1 MQSTASGSPP
11 KCQFCAPLCGVTAS
25 VTQLQ
30 PAPRCTTCSHT
41 RPQCSPEGFK
51 VKKNLSANRSIDHD
65 VLSSLMN
72 VKSKFLKYY
81 HTKQTQIN
89 EGYCDISTEEEGATG
104 FLATKAG
111 KIERPFCAPAP
122 PKQAYREPWTRY
134 STPWAAVGTSTHSE
148 LTGSW
153 HPRIYKHLLGSIVL
167 GFQSGRFHLRRHN
180 CEILCFLPSKTA
192 NIWELTVPAR
202 CTVRSCKPAWSC
214 QEITYLETHTGLNQT
229 ERQPCKGLWRKKIK
243 IPLDPLDEHFS
254 HGCMAQ
260 EYLSNWTIQLE
271 KLSCYNNWISEGKK
285 SLFFKGK
292 NFYSILIN
300 E

>member
-30 PAPRCTTCSHT
+30 PAPCCTTCSHT

-229 ERQPCKGLWRKKIK
+229 ERQPCKGLWRKKLKFLLIHWMS
-243 IPLDPLDEHFS
+243 IFP
-254 HGCMAQ
+254 MAAWLRNISVT
-260 EYLSNWTIQLE
+260 ELSSWKSYHVTIIGFLR
-271 KLSCYNNWISEGKK
+271 
-285 SLFFKGK
+285 GK
-292 NFYSILIN
+292 NRCSSREKTFTAY
-300 E
+300 